1 IKRRDWLERKRSS
14 ERVFQ
19 TTFSVSGI
27 CFAVSGILRFAAW
40 FLQVVCLIINILIR
54 MQRNRTP

>member
-1 IKRRDWLERKRSS
+1 MKRKRSS

-19 TTFSVSGI
+19 TTFS
-27 CFAVSGILRFAAW
+27 VSGILRFAAW

>member
-1 IKRRDWLERKRSS
+1 M
-14 ERVFQ
+14 FQ
-19 TTFSVSGI
+19 TTFPVSGI

-40 FLQVVCLIINILIR
+40 FLQIIFLIINILIR